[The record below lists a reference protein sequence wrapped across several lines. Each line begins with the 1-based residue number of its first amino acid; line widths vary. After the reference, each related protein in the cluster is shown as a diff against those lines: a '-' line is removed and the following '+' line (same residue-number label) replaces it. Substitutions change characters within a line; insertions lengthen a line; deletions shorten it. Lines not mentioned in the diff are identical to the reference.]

1 MMFLV
6 SLLVSRIV
14 GLSIAA
20 SAGKLAHDAVT
31 QFNLRQISKVL
42 DMNYI
47 SEGVYPSSINQLIVN
62 REIQNLPLHNDYFL
76 QVSSDCKKASVL
88 GESTDK
94 IYCWK
99 SDTEQIATV
108 NDRNSCYP

>member
-1 MMFLV
+1 MIFLV
-6 SLLVSRIV
+6 SLLVSCIV
-14 GLSIAA
+14 GLSIVG
-20 SAGKLAHDAVT
+20 SVGKLARDVVT

-47 SEGVYPSSINQLIVN
+47 SEGAYPSSISQLIED
-62 REIQNLPLHNDYFL
+62 REIQNLPLPNGYFL
-76 QVSSDCKKASVL
+76 QVSNDSKKASVL
-88 GESTDK
+88 GASTDK

-99 SDTEQIATV
+99 STTEQIATV